1 MGKNGNLH
9 AAKVAKNDEFYTQ
22 LDDIAKEMVYY
33 RPHFEGRKVLCNC
46 NDALHTG
53 FAKFFSLQFE
63 ILGLKE
69 LICTSF
75 AMEEGGHGVVYRYK
89 GDKNGNRV
97 PDIEEWEQAPME
109 GNGGFNTPE
118 GIALI
123 DEADIV
129 VTNPPFSLFREFIG
143 ILMEHNKKF
152 LIIGNMNAIIDKIVF
167 PLLKD
172 NKIWLG
178 TQHIKELV
186 SDSGETKKFG
196 NIIWFTNLDH
206 KRRHE
211 ELILYKK
218 YNEEEYPKYDNYDA
232 IEVSK
237 VADIPMDYE
246 GVMGVPVSF
255 MDKYCPDQ
263 FEIVGRCENLD
274 SYSLKTKVYT
284 SNECKEAYYS
294 KFGKTGVY
302 DLNASGV
309 LIKDGLKQKV
319 FTRILIRFKK

>member
-1 MGKNGNLH
+1 MARKNSNLH

-22 LDDIAKEMVYY
+22 LDDIANEMVYY
-33 RPHFEGRKVLCNC
+33 RPHFEGKKVLCNC

-89 GDKNGNRV
+89 GDKNGNNV
-97 PDIEEWEQAPME
+97 PDIEEWEQTPME

-118 GIALI
+118 GLALI
-123 DEADIV
+123 DEADII

-167 PLLKD
+167 PLLKE

-178 TQHIKELV
+178 TQHIKEFV

-196 NIIWFTNLDH
+196 NILWYTNLDH
-206 KRRHE
+206 KKRHE
-211 ELILYKK
+211 EIILYKK
-218 YNEEEYPKYDNYDA
+218 YNEAEYPKYDNYDA

-237 VADIPMDYE
+237 VADIPFDYE
-246 GVMGVPVSF
+246 GIMGVPITF
-255 MDKYCPDQ
+255 LDKYCPDQ
-263 FEIVGRCENLD
+263 FEIIGIAEGD
-274 SYSLKTKVYT
+274 SG
-284 SNECKEAYYS
+284 KE
-294 KFGKTGVY
+294 
-302 DLNASGV
+302 L
-309 LIKDGLKQKV
+309 GLKPFPPELKKLNPSLRQGQLYYMEDGYPVKPYA
-319 FTRILIRFKK
+319 RILIRKKQSV